1 VKKRSKLDLSS
12 GIKKD
17 KAQAAGFSSKTAPE
31 PEAAHKSQ
39 SKGSQASSARQQS
52 RSSEAALQQQPS
64 RAMIF
69 TTVAVV
75 AVVAV
80 SLFVLKRR

>member
-1 VKKRSKLDLSS
+1 MKKRSRLDLSS

-31 PEAAHKSQ
+31 PKSADKSQ
-39 SKGSQASSARQQS
+39 SKGSQAPTARRQS
-52 RSSEAALQQQPS
+52 RTSESAIQQQPS
-64 RAMIF
+64 RAMIL